1 MIFDGPTAGL
11 DHRIIQAA
19 RELFGPAE
27 CSHLIDLSS
36 QAACVLQQS
45 YTANSFLFFER
56 LYTAKST
63 SFFFFWFEKNTEEI
77 GNGLDL
83 LAAGA
88 PMCVGRGD
96 GDPWMHGSRSL
107 TWALIQGGPRVS
119 AAGCF
124 YFHFHF
130 YFPFHVYPQSLA
142 GLFRKK
148 NVSWSCAQFCSNTMV
163 ATEFPCL
170 SFLRKKP
177 LRSVKFCQAWK
188 IKKMHE
194 RRQRRLLAKS
204 EQNLSD

>member
-1 MIFDGPTAGL
+1 MPRKARKTRTARHRMTQTVKKTGGLPDHTGMIFDGPTAGL

-63 SFFFFWFEKNTEEI
+63 SFSFFWFEKNTEEI

-148 NVSWSCAQFCSNTMV
+148 KLYLEAVPNSA
-163 ATEFPCL
+163 AT
-170 SFLRKKP
+170 
-177 LRSVKFCQAWK
+177 QWW
-188 IKKMHE
+188 
-194 RRQRRLLAKS
+194 RRNFHACFF
-204 EQNLSD
+204 

>member
-1 MIFDGPTAGL
+1 MTQTVKKTGGLPDHTGMIFDGPTAGL

-27 CSHLIDLSS
+27 CSHHRRS
-36 QAACVLQQS
+36 QLAGCLRAAAELHGK
-45 YTANSFLFFER
+45 FF
-56 LYTAKST
+56 
-63 SFFFFWFEKNTEEI
+63 SFFLNDFTRQSPLLSFFWFEKNTEEI

-148 NVSWSCAQFCSNTMV
+148 NVS
-163 ATEFPCL
+163 
-170 SFLRKKP
+170 
-177 LRSVKFCQAWK
+177 
-188 IKKMHE
+188 
-194 RRQRRLLAKS
+194 
-204 EQNLSD
+204 